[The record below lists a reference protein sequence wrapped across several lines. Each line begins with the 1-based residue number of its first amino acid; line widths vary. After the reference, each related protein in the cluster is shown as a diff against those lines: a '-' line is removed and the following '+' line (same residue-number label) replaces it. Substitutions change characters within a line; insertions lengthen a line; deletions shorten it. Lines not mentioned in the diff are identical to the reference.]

1 MKKNDTPE
9 NARIAL
15 QTGTAAVCRHGPK
28 GEVEVLC
35 LATRMENGIWASVRD
50 RGIYASKVRGQSR
63 GLLEVVDLHLHTLED
78 DLEARSVH
86 PIRWAT
92 QTPIDPIVLLGV
104 PGDTGDTPFIVP
116 SGELVVPEYQH
127 IHVPVPYPLEGDTFF
142 GPRHAAQIDLKRP
155 FGTAQGSI
163 FGPPMLQSY
172 RTGMEDAYRPGV
184 EENHRDSIIESVR
197 RRSTMCVLG
206 DMGRPHDSLLGAPV
220 VESSGRLAGVVVG
233 AGQGF
238 QYDHVGSYVPADVL
252 STVVQLA
259 KAQWAAAWQ
268 KGRHAFGID
277 IVSHESTDVYWKEE
291 DRPRE
296 PRHYLDMPVKVVMP
310 RRRLRDIVAA
320 ADEGLGDGKTPL
332 ETASSPEQVGAAIEE
347 LRGIIAS

>member
-1 MKKNDTPE
+1 MKNNDTPE

-15 QTGTAAVCRHGPK
+15 QAGTAAVCRHGSD

-35 LATRMENGIWASVRD
+35 LATRMESGIWASVRD
-50 RGIYASKVRGQSR
+50 RGIYGAKVRGQNR

-78 DLEARSVH
+78 DVTTRRVH

-104 PGDTGDTPFIVP
+104 PGDDGETPFVVP
-116 SGELVVPEYQH
+116 SGELIVPEYQH
-127 IHVPVPYPLEGDTFF
+127 VHVPVPHPIEGDAFF
-142 GPRHAAQIDLKRP
+142 GPRTASNIDLDRP
-155 FGTAQGSI
+155 FDTARGSI
-163 FGPPMLQSY
+163 FGPPMLQSF

-184 EENHRDSIIESVR
+184 EEQHRDGIIENVR
-197 RRSTMCVLG
+197 RRSTVCVLA

-220 VESSGRLAGVVVG
+220 VESSGRLVGVVIG

-252 STVVQLA
+252 STMVQLA

-268 KGRHAFGID
+268 KGRHAFGVD
-277 IVSHESTDVYWKEE
+277 VVSHESTDVYWNEE

-296 PRHYLDMPVKVVMP
+296 PRHYLDTPVKVVMS
-310 RRRLRDIVAA
+310 RRRLRDVVAA
-320 ADEGLGDGKTPL
+320 AEGGISNEGATFDTPSPA
-332 ETASSPEQVGAAIEE
+332 EQIGTAVEE
-347 LRGIIAS
+347 LRGILTA